1 MRLTTRTRYG
11 TRMLLDLAEHGRDN
25 PVRIGDIAA
34 RQVISIKYL
43 EKLTRP
49 LKRAGLIKSVR
60 GSKGGHLLA
69 KAPGEIS
76 LSEIVRALEGDFQL
90 VKCWDENSCC
100 PRMSA
105 CRTSRLWGEVS
116 ATLDE
121 KLASISLLD
130 LLCDSVRGANAGGDG
145 RPSLCGAK
153 KS

>member
-11 TRMLLDLAEHGRDN
+11 TRMLLDLAEHGRED
-25 PVRIGDIAA
+25 PVRISDIAA

-69 KAPGEIS
+69 KEPKDIS
-76 LSEIVRALEGDFQL
+76 LSEIVRALEGNFQL

-116 ATLDE
+116 ATLDD

-130 LLCDSVRGANAGGDG
+130 LLCDTMRGDDDG
-145 RPSLCGAK
+145 QPSLCGAK
-153 KS
+153 RK

>member
-11 TRMLLDLAEHGRDN
+11 TRMLLDLAEFGLN
-25 PVRIGDIAA
+25 GPVRISDIAA

-60 GSKGGHLLA
+60 GSKGGHQLA
-69 KAPGEIS
+69 KDPREVTM
-76 LSEIVRALEGDFQL
+76 SEIVRALEGDFQL

-116 ATLDE
+116 GALNE
-121 KLASISLLD
+121 KLSSISLLD
-130 LLCDSVRGANAGGDG
+130 LLCDSKRSSEDGGQ
-145 RPSLCGAK
+145 PSMCGAK
-153 KS
+153 RK